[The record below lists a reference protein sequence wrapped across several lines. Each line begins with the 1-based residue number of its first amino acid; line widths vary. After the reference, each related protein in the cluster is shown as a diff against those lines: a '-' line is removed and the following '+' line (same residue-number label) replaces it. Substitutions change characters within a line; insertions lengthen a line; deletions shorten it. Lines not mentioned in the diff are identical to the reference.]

1 MCVQE
6 INTETGHLPLLLG
19 GKACTLRVLTNYK
32 CQGENNV
39 AVFEKI
45 MLFT

>member
-6 INTETGHLPLLLG
+6 INTEIGHLPLLIG
-19 GKACTLRVLTNYK
+19 RKACTLRVLTNYK
-32 CQGENNV
+32 CREENNT

>member
-6 INTETGHLPLLLG
+6 ISRETGHLPWLLG
-19 GKACTLRVLTNYK
+19 REACMLRVLTNYK
-32 CQGENNV
+32 CQEENNM

>member
-6 INTETGHLPLLLG
+6 ISTEIGHLPLLLG

-32 CQGENNV
+32 CQEENNT
-39 AVFEKI
+39 AVFAKI

>member
-6 INTETGHLPLLLG
+6 ISIEIGYLPFLLR
-19 GKACTLRVLTNYK
+19 KARTLRILTNYK
-32 CQGENNV
+32 CQEENNM